1 MSSGI
6 RQSVF
11 AVLTAVVVSSALWLV
26 PAEASAARATTY
38 ADAAFRATNAHR
50 ADEGRVQLREGAC
63 LTRMAERWA
72 RHMARTGRMVHQ
84 DLGPIA
90 RRCELSMVGENIAM
104 GYPSGR
110 AVVNRGWMHSEGH
123 RANILRREY
132 RLMGIGAARD
142 SDGRW
147 WASQVFGRR

>member
-1 MSSGI
+1 VS
-6 RQSVF
+6 RRAV
-11 AVLTAVVVSSALWLV
+11 AVLAAVVLSSALWLV
-26 PAEASAARATTY
+26 PAQASATRATSY

-50 ADEGRVQLREGAC
+50 ADQGRVQLREGAC

-90 RRCELSMVGENIAM
+90 RRCGLSMVGENIAM
-104 GYPSGR
+104 GYSSGR
-110 AVVNRGWMHSEGH
+110 VVVNRGWMRSEGH

-142 SDGRW
+142 SNGRW

>member
-1 MSSGI
+1 MS
-6 RQSVF
+6 RRARSVL
-11 AVLTAVVVSSALWLV
+11 AAVVAASALWLV
-26 PAEASAARATTY
+26 PAQASATRATTY
-38 ADAAFRATNAHR
+38 ADTAFRATNTQRVDQGR
-50 ADEGRVQLREGAC
+50 AQLREAAC

-72 RHMARTGRMVHQ
+72 RHLARTGSLVHQ

-90 RRCELSMVGENIAM
+90 HRCGLSMVGENIAM
-104 GYPSGR
+104 GYSSGR
-110 AVVNRGWMHSEGH
+110 VVVNRGWMRSDGH

-142 SDGRW
+142 SNGRW